1 MLLAIAQVGASALV
15 VPPVGARSL
24 GTLEISEAGLGTLNL
39 ALDKTEDPAAADA
52 LRSAVAS
59 GCNFLDVRSRFELA
73 SPHSPNHNY
82 PRPDFDIWFE
92 QTAEAYGF
100 GSSERLTAWAAAQAG
115 VKIGTGPGE
124 LHVATKF
131 APVPWRADAASVVD
145 VARPPRP
152 DWASSRSLSTRSI
165 SLTSFNLQSIRPREA
180 EGRDGMFAGIRA
192 RSPPIP

>member
-73 SPHSPNHNY
+73 SPHSPTTTTHV
-82 PRPDFDIWFE
+82 PTSISGLSRL
-92 QTAEAYGF
+92 QK
-100 GSSERLTAWAAAQAG
+100 LTAL
-115 VKIGTGPGE
+115 GP
-124 LHVATKF
+124 AN
-131 APVPWRADAASVVD
+131 D
-145 VARPPRP
+145 
-152 DWASSRSLSTRSI
+152 
-165 SLTSFNLQSIRPREA
+165 
-180 EGRDGMFAGIRA
+180 
-192 RSPPIP
+192 